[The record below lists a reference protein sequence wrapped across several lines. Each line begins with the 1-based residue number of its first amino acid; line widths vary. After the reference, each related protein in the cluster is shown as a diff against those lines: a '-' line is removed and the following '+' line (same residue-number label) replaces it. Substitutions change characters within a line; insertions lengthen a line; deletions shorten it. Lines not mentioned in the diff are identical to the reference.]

1 MLLQLSQYQELIL
14 NEILQTIAILSLIIV
29 ISYPILKKKGKGIK
43 SAEFRVSFMIITS
56 VMVMIVMIKIID
68 FFDKSA
74 IAQGFGY
81 IFGISYMIMSL
92 FLSVRIIFRTN
103 NKLDN
108 LLNNIIKSSSEVAIN
123 VANIAAELAAN
134 ASEINAASEEIAAS
148 TAETTSLTQ
157 GIIRASSEINNV
169 NELITSIADQT
180 NLLALNASIEAGR
193 AGEHGR
199 GFAVVADEVR
209 KLAEESKRAV
219 SNTGSKITDI
229 IKNIHLSFNNMEG
242 ISSASEQ
249 QSASMEEIS
258 ATANK
263 LGTLAENLKDTL
275 KVAEEPTKQKKKI
288 TLKAIRKH

>member
-1 MLLQLSQYQELIL
+1 MLFGLFYIGR
-14 NEILQTIAILSLIIV
+14 TIYRA
-29 ISYPILKKKGKGIK
+29 
-43 SAEFRVSFMIITS
+43 
-56 VMVMIVMIKIID
+56 
-68 FFDKSA
+68 
-74 IAQGFGY
+74 
-81 IFGISYMIMSL
+81 
-92 FLSVRIIFRTN
+92 N
-103 NKLDN
+103 NKINN
-108 LLNNIIKSSSEVAIN
+108 LLENVIKSSSEVAIN

-134 ASEINAASEEIAAS
+134 ASEINASSEEIASS
-148 TAETTSLTQ
+148 TAETTSLTE
-157 GIIRASSEINNV
+157 GIMRASSEINNV
-169 NELITSIADQT
+169 NELITNIADQT

-229 IKNIHLSFNNMEG
+229 IKNIQLSFNNMEG

-249 QSASMEEIS
+249 QSASMEEIT

-263 LGTLAENLKDTL
+263 LGILAEDLKDTL
-275 KVAEEPTKQKKKI
+275 KVSDEPTKQKKKI